1 MSGLLPGSLP
11 SAVLN
16 LVTLVL
22 TIAALLACIF
32 APQIV
37 RYFLAPGF
45 STDPATFSLT
55 VNLLRIQSFS
65 AVLFG
70 IGGMIISILNA
81 HQIFFIPQITAAMY
95 QLGQIF
101 GVLVLYALDGDLWP
115 GLGSC
120 DRLCNVCADPTA
132 IPVPASW
139 RIYGLARPGKSRCRE
154 SLPIDGTGAFSGPPS
169 SSLIS
174 GSTTISPSR
183 MEAGSIVSLS
193 YAFTLMVMAQAVI
206 AQSVAIAAMP
216 TFSAQ
221 HALGKMDEMRSSSPR
236 HSAACS
242 CLLFRPV

>member
-101 GVLVLYALDGDLWP
+101 GVLVLSRWMG
-115 GLGSC
+115 
-120 DRLCNVCADPTA
+120 
-132 IPVPASW
+132 
-139 RIYGLARPGKSRCRE
+139 IYGLAWGVVIGSAMFVLIQLPSLFRLHGRYTASLGREIPMSGKS
-154 SLPIDGTGAFSGPPS
+154 SG
-169 SSLIS
+169 
-174 GSTTISPSR
+174 
-183 MEAGSIVSLS
+183 
-193 YAFTLMVMAQAVI
+193 
-206 AQSVAIAAMP
+206 
-216 TFSAQ
+216 
-221 HALGKMDEMRSSSPR
+221 
-236 HSAACS
+236 
-242 CLLFRPV
+242 